1 MKYSFLAVITLFLS
15 ALLTAQAQTLVPAT
29 VSFSATD
36 SGMALNPE
44 FCGLSYEKAM
54 MAKSLFVSTNT
65 AMINLFN
72 LIGPGVFRIGANQVD
87 LTCWNGL
94 AGKKAITPDQ
104 VDQLAGF
111 IKATKWRVIY
121 AVNMSV
127 NTPENA
133 ASEASYAAKALGS
146 SLLGFEIGN
155 ECDLYHKNGFRP
167 TNYAYLNFRE
177 EWQRLASAIRSAVPG
192 AKLTGPADASSNGKF
207 SVPFAHDESGVISMV
222 TAHYY
227 RANGQ
232 KPDSTLA
239 LLLKPDKNLVWN
251 VQKVVSAATEA
262 KLPMGFR
269 CDEAGSFYNGG
280 APHVSNGYGTALWTL
295 DFMFTEALN
304 GCQGVNFHGGGS
316 GPGYTP
322 IADNGTTVVQVRPE
336 FYGIKMFSMAGR
348 GNAVPATVSL
358 GSPVN
363 FTAYGVRR
371 FDGGINV
378 VLINKETDCSIQV
391 TINLAAKATAES
403 LVLTGPALDSTSGYT
418 IGGAVINPDGTWTG
432 GFQPIPT
439 TANGKLTLIVPP
451 ISAVL
456 LKVSGISK

>member
-1 MKYSFLAVITLFLS
+1 
-15 ALLTAQAQTLVPAT
+15 
-29 VSFSATD
+29 
-36 SGMALNPE
+36 
-44 FCGLSYEKAM
+44 
-54 MAKSLFVSTNT
+54 
-65 AMINLFN
+65 
-72 LIGPGVFRIGANQVD
+72 
-87 LTCWNGL
+87 
-94 AGKKAITPDQ
+94 
-104 VDQLAGF
+104 
-111 IKATKWRVIY
+111 
-121 AVNMSV
+121 
-127 NTPENA
+127 
-133 ASEASYAAKALGS
+133 
-146 SLLGFEIGN
+146 
-155 ECDLYHKNGFRP
+155 
-167 TNYAYLNFRE
+167 
-177 EWQRLASAIRSAVPG
+177 
-192 AKLTGPADASSNGKF
+192 
-207 SVPFAHDESGVISMV
+207 MV